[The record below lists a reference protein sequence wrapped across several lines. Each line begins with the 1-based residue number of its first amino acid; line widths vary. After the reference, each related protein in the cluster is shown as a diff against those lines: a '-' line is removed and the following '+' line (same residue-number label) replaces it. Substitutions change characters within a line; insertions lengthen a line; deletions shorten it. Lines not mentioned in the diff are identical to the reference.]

1 MKAVLELEFPE
12 SCSCCSLRF
21 IHTDFD
27 DKEEIGCGYLNTDVT
42 EYTESR
48 HRDCP
53 LKTVDST
60 GYIGYEDYIR
70 IGNETDAIRLFED
83 MIEKCHIRPR
93 PDYNGMEKGFFKIVE
108 TCHSYFL
115 PRLEA
120 LKDALER
127 GII

>member
-21 IHTDFD
+21 IHTDYD
-27 DKEEIGCGYLNTDVT
+27 ENEVIGCGYLNTDVT

-53 LKTVDST
+53 LKTADYT
-60 GYIGYEDYIR
+60 GYIGYEDHIR
-70 IGNETDAIRLFED
+70 IGNEHDAILLIED
-83 MIEKCHIRPR
+83 MIAKCAIKSR
-93 PDYNGMEKGFFKIVE
+93 PDHNAMEKGLYMIVE
-108 TCHSYFL
+108 TVNSFFR

-120 LKDALER
+120 LKDAIER
-127 GII
+127 GIA

>member
-1 MKAVLELEFPE
+1 
-12 SCSCCSLRF
+12 LRF
-21 IHTDFD
+21 IHAGYD
-27 DKEEIGCGYLNTDVT
+27 DDEEIGCGYLNTDVT

-53 LKTVDST
+53 LKTSDYN
-60 GYIGYEDYIR
+60 GYIGYEDHIR
-70 IGNETDAIRLFED
+70 IGNETDALRLPED
-83 MIEKCHIRPR
+83 MIEKCGLKPR
-93 PDYNGMEKGFFKIVE
+93 PDYSNPEKGGVKIIE

-120 LKDALER
+120 LKDALGR

>member
-1 MKAVLELEFPE
+1 MKAVLEMEFPE
-12 SCSCCSLRF
+12 SCSCCLLRF
-21 IHTDFD
+21 IHTGYDGD
-27 DKEEIGCGYLNTDVT
+27 EEIGCGYLNTDVT

-53 LKTVDST
+53 LKTGDNT
-60 GYIGYEDYIR
+60 GYEEHIR
-70 IGNETDAIRLFED
+70 IGNETDAVRLIEE
-83 MIEKCHIRPR
+83 MIGKCGIKPR
-93 PDYNGMEKGFFKIVE
+93 PDHNDMEKGFFKIAE
-108 TCHSYFL
+108 TSHSYFL